1 MITFYSGGDVPV
13 FLLSVVAKGERAD
26 LSKAERNALA
36 QLTKMLV
43 DSYRA
48 GPGKPG

>member
-1 MITFYSGGDVPV
+1 VITFYSGGDVPV
-13 FLLSVVAKGERAD
+13 FLLSVFAKGERAD

>member
-1 MITFYSGGDVPV
+1 MF
-13 FLLSVVAKGERAD
+13 AKGEPAD

-36 QLTKMLV
+36 QLTKVVV

-48 GPGKPG
+48 GSRELR